1 MFFVIVHG
9 AATRE
14 LRLEVRDVVYDLL
27 VSQVGVK
34 AHFMMIESTLNLL
47 ESRFSSF
54 CVTTPKYVQRHCVY
68 S

>member
-34 AHFMMIESTLNLL
+34 K
-47 ESRFSSF
+47 SSF
-54 CVTTPKYVQRHCVY
+54 YDDRKHFKPFGK
-68 S
+68 